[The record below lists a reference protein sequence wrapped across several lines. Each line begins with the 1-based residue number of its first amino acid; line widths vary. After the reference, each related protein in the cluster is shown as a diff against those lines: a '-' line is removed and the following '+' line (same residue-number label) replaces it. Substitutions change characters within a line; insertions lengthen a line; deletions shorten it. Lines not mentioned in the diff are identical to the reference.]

1 MPKDD
6 DKSKTPT
13 IADIMQTLDR
23 ASAEREADNA
33 AARKR
38 QKADNAAARKR
49 QKADNAAARKRQKA
63 DNAAAKKRQEEAEKR
78 QEEAEKR
85 QEETE
90 KRLEALAKQAQET
103 ERQAQATERQVQ
115 ATSREV
121 QATGV
126 YVREIG
132 KQVGDVGNQWGKIA
146 EYLVAG
152 DFGRILRERFGITI
166 DHSAPSLSGSY
177 QGKDWEVDVFA
188 ANGEIVL
195 VGEVKLTLTMEAIDK
210 FVTGNLGN
218 FHRYMPLYRDKK
230 IYGLLAFIKMHRGE
244 EKQITAYVH
253 RLGLLLV
260 KVIDNTFD
268 VLTPQGHTLKDYNP
282 TRR

>member
-49 QKADNAAARKRQKA
+49 QK
-63 DNAAAKKRQEEAEKR
+63 ETEKR

-85 QEETE
+85 QKEAEKRQKETE
-90 KRLEALAKQAQET
+90 KRLEALAKQS
-103 ERQAQATERQVQ
+103 QATERQVQ

-152 DFGRILRERFGITI
+152 DFGRILKERLGITI

-210 FVTGNLGN
+210 FVAGNLGN